1 MRSFLWGPNQDKG
14 DDGKEKLKVGTKK
27 REEKL
32 VPRLRPDSFASGS
45 GVGRGAGDKLAKC

>member
-32 VPRLRPDSFASGS
+32 VPLLRPDSASGS